1 MTKKLLIGFF
11 AIVLGLMPVSAKA
24 LFPDVDSAHWAAKQI
39 QELETSN
46 VVVGYPDGTF
56 KPDANVTRA
65 EFASMAIHALNQ
77 QNTVVIQPVDFT
89 DIQRGYWAYDMIQKA
104 LYFEL
109 ISCPPAGQAFRP
121 DDSVSIGEALSVAV
135 NALTTETISAEK
147 AKEVLIKAYDDY
159 KDIPQW
165 VLIPAGKAEILS
177 MLVKNPKSPR
187 KLEATRPATRAEIC
201 VLLSNMIAQ
210 AKLNPNAKL
219 AEAMRKKTGE
229 GFIVEQAYV
238 KGNIGILPAG
248 SIVPMQVGQELSSQV
263 TQNGEMFL
271 GKAPENYITKDKYIL
286 VYKNSDIKGQVV
298 DARKGRLFIRNGVL
312 ILDTDVLVTANDQS
326 VPFHGVGEVNKKKN
340 WFVAFLRKVFK
351 GEKLKVL
358 PQGVVYVKLLEELK
372 IDLCNGWV
380 LDK

>member
-1 MTKKLLIGFF
+1 MSKKILIGFF
-11 AIVLGLMPVSAKA
+11 AILIGLMPVSAKA
-24 LFPDVDSAHWAAKQI
+24 LFPDVDSNHWAAKQI

-77 QNTVVIQPVDFT
+77 QNTVVVQPVDFT
-89 DIQRGYWAYDMIQKA
+89 DIDRTYWAYDMIQKA

-109 ISCPPAGQAFRP
+109 VSCPPAGQAFRP

-229 GFIVEQAYV
+229 GFVVEQAYI
-238 KGNIGILPAG
+238 KGNIGVLPAG

-271 GKAPENYITKDKYIL
+271 GKAPQHYITKDKYIL
-286 VYKNSDIKGQVV
+286 IYKNSDIKGQVV

-312 ILDTDVLVTANDQS
+312 VLDTDVLVTTNDQS
-326 VPFHGVGEVNKKKN
+326 VPFHGVGEVTKKKN

-358 PQGVVYVKLLEELK
+358 PEGVVYVKLLEELK
-372 IDLCNGWV
+372 VDLCNGWV